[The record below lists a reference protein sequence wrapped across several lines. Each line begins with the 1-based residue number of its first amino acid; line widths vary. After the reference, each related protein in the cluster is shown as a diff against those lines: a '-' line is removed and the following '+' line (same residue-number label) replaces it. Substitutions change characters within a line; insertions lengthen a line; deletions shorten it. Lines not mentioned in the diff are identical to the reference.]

1 MGLSDLV
8 AAVVRQV
15 LEPSASAAA
24 ADHEIVAVPAGLPSL
39 VAAGLIEVQA
49 SAAAAAAAVVACVA
63 DSVLVLVVFVE
74 AEFHQ

>member
-49 SAAAAAAAVVACVA
+49 SAAAAAAVVACVA

-74 AEFHQ
+74 AELHQ